1 MVDAVKAAAESTG
14 GSNAREYISHKG
26 ANGNMMFTLR
36 EIWRKDSCSVSLS
49 LTFCTILP
57 LFKSLVLADI
67 TTGAAPLQTGF
78 AGATFIRHARTL

>member
-49 LTFCTILP
+49 LTFCTI
-57 LFKSLVLADI
+57 